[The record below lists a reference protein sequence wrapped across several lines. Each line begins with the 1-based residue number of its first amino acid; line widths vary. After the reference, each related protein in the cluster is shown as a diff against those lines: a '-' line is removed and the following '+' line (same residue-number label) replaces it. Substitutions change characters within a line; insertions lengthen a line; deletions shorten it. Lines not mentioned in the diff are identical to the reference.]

1 MSEIEIPQMYINDF
15 KCSTSTLDTLDVSKF
30 TSNSKIFCTI
40 NCDERRM
47 FNFDQIQSKTSYAK
61 YHREEYIKNVNR

>member
-30 TSNSKIFCTI
+30 TSNCKIFCTI

-47 FNFDQIQSKTSYAK
+47 FNFDRIQSKTYAK
-61 YHREEYIKNVNR
+61 YRREKYIHNVNR